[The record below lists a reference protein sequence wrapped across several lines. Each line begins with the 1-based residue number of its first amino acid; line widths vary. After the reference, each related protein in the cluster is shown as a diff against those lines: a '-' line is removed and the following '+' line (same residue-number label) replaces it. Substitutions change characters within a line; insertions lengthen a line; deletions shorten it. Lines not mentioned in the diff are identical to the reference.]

1 MPANLPPKTS
11 VSDSFAVMGNE
22 SVDQGYLS
30 PAPPRIFA
38 HRGFAAAP
46 GLVENTIAAF
56 RAALDLG
63 ATHLESDIQVTLD
76 GVPVLF
82 HDDDLL
88 RLTGL
93 PRNIASI
100 TSAELA
106 QIAQANNF
114 EVPTL
119 REALTALPTARF
131 NLDLKVSGAI
141 APTADLINEI
151 GAHERILV
159 ASFSESR
166 RVKTV
171 KAISGSV
178 ASSAGGTRALAL
190 WLAAKLRLRP
200 LIRSLA
206 APIQALQI
214 PVNQGPIRFDSP
226 AFIGQMTAAGLELH
240 YWTINDSAE
249 MQRLIGLGAHGIV
262 TDRTDIAVKI
272 LGKAS

>member
-1 MPANLPPKTS
+1 MDNQA
-11 VSDSFAVMGNE
+11 AE
-22 SVDQGYLS
+22 RGYLS
-30 PAPPRIFA
+30 PTPPRIFA
-38 HRGFAAAP
+38 HRGFAEGP
-46 GLVENTIAAF
+46 GVVENTISAF

-63 ATHLESDIQVTLD
+63 ATHLESDVQVTSD

-82 HDDDLL
+82 HDDDLV
-88 RLTGL
+88 RLAGL
-93 PRNIASI
+93 SQKISSI
-100 TSAELA
+100 TSAGLA
-106 QIAQANNF
+106 QIAEANNF

-119 REALTALPTARF
+119 REALTAFPAARF

-141 APTADLINEI
+141 APTASLINEL
-151 GAHERILV
+151 GAQERILV

-166 RVKTV
+166 RAKAV

-178 ASSAGGTRALAL
+178 ASSAGGTRVLAL
-190 WLAAKLRLRP
+190 WLAAKLRFRP
-200 LIRSLA
+200 MIRSLA

-226 AFIGQMTAAGLELH
+226 VFINQMTAAGLELH
-240 YWTINDSAE
+240 FWTINDAAE
-249 MQRLIGLGAHGIV
+249 MLHLIDLGAHGIV